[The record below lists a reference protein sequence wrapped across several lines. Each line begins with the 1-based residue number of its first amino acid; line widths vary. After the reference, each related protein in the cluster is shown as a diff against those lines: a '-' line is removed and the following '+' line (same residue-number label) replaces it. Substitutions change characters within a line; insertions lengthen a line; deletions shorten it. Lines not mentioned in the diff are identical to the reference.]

1 MLSNHPSWGLRAADV
16 ESMTCQRVEE
26 PMSAD
31 SPPPLQPVTPKKAW
45 YRRGW
50 VMGLTALSIGF
61 VVGHAAGGG
70 ASDST
75 TAAAAAAAAATPP
88 TVTVTQ
94 EATQPAAV
102 APETV
107 QVTAPASTSVVTVTA
122 PAPKPA
128 RIHTAKPAANGFP
141 MPSELGNGLQDA
153 QDALQAASGDPF
165 YYTDST
171 DALGAH
177 RFQILDDDWQ
187 VCTQTPAAGTMIN
200 EDSNVSF
207 GVVKLD
213 ESCP

>member
-1 MLSNHPSWGLRAADV
+1 
-16 ESMTCQRVEE
+16 
-26 PMSAD
+26 MSID
-31 SPPPLQPVTPKKAW
+31 PPPPLQPVTPRKVW

-50 VMGLTALSIGF
+50 VIGLTALLIGF
-61 VVGHAAGGG
+61 VGGQAAGGG

-75 TAAAAAAAAATPP
+75 PAAAGAATPP
-88 TVTVTQ
+88 TVTVTA

-107 QVTAPASTSVVTVTA
+107 QVTPPASTSLVTVTA

-128 RIHTAKPAANGFP
+128 PTHAAKPAADGFP

-153 QDALQAASGDPF
+153 QDAVQAASGDPF

-187 VCTQTPAAGTMIN
+187 VCSQTPAAGTMIN
-200 EDSNVSF
+200 EDSDVSF

>member
-1 MLSNHPSWGLRAADV
+1 
-16 ESMTCQRVEE
+16 
-26 PMSAD
+26 MSID
-31 SPPPLQPVTPKKAW
+31 SPPPLQPITPKKVW

-50 VMGLTALSIGF
+50 VIGLTALLIGF
-61 VVGHAAGGG
+61 VGGQAAGGG

-75 TAAAAAAAAATPP
+75 PAAAGAATPP
-88 TVTVTQ
+88 TVTVTA

-107 QVTAPASTSVVTVTA
+107 QVTAPASTSLVTVTA

-128 RIHTAKPAANGFP
+128 PTHAAKPAANGFR

-153 QDALQAASGDPF
+153 QDAVQAASGDPF

-187 VCTQTPAAGTMIN
+187 VCSQTPAAGTMIN

>member
-1 MLSNHPSWGLRAADV
+1 
-16 ESMTCQRVEE
+16 
-26 PMSAD
+26 MSTD
-31 SPPPLQPVTPKKAW
+31 LPPPLQSTAPKKVW

-50 VMGLTALSIGF
+50 VIGLTALLIGF
-61 VVGHAAGGG
+61 VGGVAAGGG

-75 TAAAAAAAAATPP
+75 TAATGSATPS
-88 TVTVTQ
+88 TVTVTA

-107 QVTAPASTSVVTVTA
+107 QVTAPASTSIMTVTA

-128 RIHTAKPAANGFP
+128 PSHAAKPAANGFS
-141 MPSELGNGLQDA
+141 MPSELGNGLQNA
-153 QDALQAASGDPF
+153 QDDVQAASGDPF

-187 VCTQTPAAGTMIN
+187 VCTQTPAAGTMID
-200 EDSNVSF
+200 EGSNVSF

>member
-1 MLSNHPSWGLRAADV
+1 
-16 ESMTCQRVEE
+16 MTI
-26 PMSAD
+26 D
-31 SPPPLQPVTPKKAW
+31 SPPPPQQITPKKVW

-50 VMGLTALSIGF
+50 VIGLAALSFGF
-61 VVGHAAGGG
+61 VGGVAAGGG

-75 TAAAAAAAAATPP
+75 TAAAGDATPP
-88 TVTVTQ
+88 TVTVTA

-122 PAPKPA
+122 SAPKPA
-128 RIHTAKPAANGFP
+128 PTHAAKPAANGFP

-153 QDALQAASGDPF
+153 QDAVQAASGDPF
-165 YYTDST
+165 FYTDST

-200 EDSNVSF
+200 EGANVSF